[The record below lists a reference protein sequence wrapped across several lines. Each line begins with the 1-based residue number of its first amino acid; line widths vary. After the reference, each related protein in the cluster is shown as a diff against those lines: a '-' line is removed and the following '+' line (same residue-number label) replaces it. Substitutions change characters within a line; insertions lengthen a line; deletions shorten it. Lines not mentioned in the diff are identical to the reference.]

1 MFYPSVVCAPS
12 ANGSDQVGLSL
23 SNRKKRSKLDS
34 SQLGCQSEKV
44 IMYFAYVEV
53 HKEVEEVDEGQLAK
67 IFAVCY
73 PDVNKPS
80 EDVAVCAE

>member
-1 MFYPSVVCAPS
+1 
-12 ANGSDQVGLSL
+12 
-23 SNRKKRSKLDS
+23 
-34 SQLGCQSEKV
+34 
-44 IMYFAYVEV
+44 MYFAYVEG

-73 PDVNKPS
+73 PDVNKPG